1 MGTRGYYVLRYRN
14 IYFAQYH
21 NYDSYPDGLGVKVL
35 QSMQFPNAITIYLQM
50 LGEILDGLRSLSEIL
65 IERGDDFSPPSW
77 QRPENDIFIEWIYEI
92 DLDRNIFHINGT
104 PFFSLECLPDEGDF
118 IQYISKDH
126 YGNLAC
132 ALRCPPEHRYKRP
145 APPTVSNSDLATY
158 QSSVCTG
165 SHVALS
171 DLLATNDFLSPDEHI
186 RVLLLEVMIGQCM
199 VNQTI
204 GKGIYNIELVSDHNQ
219 FTDDQWSIACFMA
232 STTFVPQIFNEIK
245 NASHPRL
252 ERKELT
258 WVREDIVVYIAT
270 HLDEERRLQ
279 ASVSRLINAIM
290 EQKDNPGEYFG
301 VAFSVYHCAVVK
313 VVKDAHTMRFSHT
326 SALQF
331 LPSFYAYSPS
341 TPGINALAR
350 LGFRIDP
357 ALFERVV
364 DICYHVRNK
373 TEKSLAQGV
382 DGSNDVPPS
391 ITRSLLPLEL
401 WKEIALYLDFS
412 DLIPFGL
419 VSKLFREVA
428 SMILRYPHICRYRLV
443 PDPRGRTIDEPI
455 SLSAAIFSAVRA
467 GILATVAVGLR
478 IENEPPTRLIT
489 PLDVGGESLWVLFS
503 ATSYSPQLKSSSKY
517 IEIPH
522 SIQHNSG
529 PQFRHLMSS
538 IREHT

>member
-14 IYFAQYH
+14 KYFAQYH

-35 QSMQFPNAITIYLQM
+35 QSMQFPNAITTYRQM
-50 LGEILDGLRSLSEIL
+50 LGEILDGLRSLSEIF

-77 QRPENDIFIEWIYEI
+77 RRPENDIFIEWIYEI

-104 PFFSLECLPDEGDF
+104 PFFSLERLPDEGDF

-132 ALRCPPEHRYKRP
+132 ASRCPPEHRYKRP
-145 APPTVSNSDLATY
+145 APPTVNNSDLATY
-158 QSSVCTG
+158 QSSMCTG

-171 DLLATNDFLSPDEHI
+171 DLLAINDSLSPDEHI

-199 VNQTI
+199 VNQSIGI
-204 GKGIYNIELVSDHNQ
+204 GKDIYNIELVSDHNQ

-232 STTFVPQIFNEIK
+232 SITFVPQIFNEIE

-252 ERKELT
+252 ERKEFT
-258 WVREDIVVYIAT
+258 WVREDIVVCIAT
-270 HLDEERRLQ
+270 HLDDERCLQ

-313 VVKDAHTMRFSHT
+313 VVKDGHTMNFSHT

-331 LPSFYAYSPS
+331 LPSFYAHSPS
-341 TPGINALAR
+341 TPGITALAR

-364 DICYHVRNK
+364 DICYYGRNK

-382 DGSNDVPPS
+382 DGSNDVPPNV
-391 ITRSLLPLEL
+391 TRSPLPLEL

-428 SMILRYPHICRYRLV
+428 SMILRYPHTCGYRLV
-443 PDPRGRTIDEPI
+443 ADPRGRTIDEPL

-467 GILATVAVGLR
+467 GILATVVVGLR
-478 IENEPPTRLIT
+478 IENKSPTRLTT
-489 PLDVGGESLWVLFS
+489 PLDVGGESLWVPFS
-503 ATSYSPQLKSSSKY
+503 ATSYSPQLKSSLEKY
-517 IEIPH
+517 IQIPH
-522 SIQHNSG
+522 SI
-529 PQFRHLMSS
+529 
-538 IREHT
+538 

>member
-21 NYDSYPDGLGVKVL
+21 NYDSYPDGLGVTVL
-35 QSMQFPNAITIYLQM
+35 QSMQIPNAITTYRQM
-50 LGEILDGLRSLSEIL
+50 LGEILDGLRSLSEIF
-65 IERGDDFSPPSW
+65 IVRGDDFSPPSW

-92 DLDRNIFHINGT
+92 DLDRNIFHINGM
-104 PFFSLECLPDEGDF
+104 PFFSLECLPDDDAF

-132 ALRCPPEHRYKRP
+132 ASQCPPEHRYKRP

-158 QSSVCTG
+158 QSSMWTG

-171 DLLATNDFLSPDEHI
+171 DLLAINDFLSPDEHI

-199 VNQTI
+199 VERTI
-204 GKGIYNIELVSDHNQ
+204 SKDIYNIELVSDHNQ

-232 STTFVPQIFNEIK
+232 SITFVPQIFDEIK
-245 NASHPRL
+245 NAFHPML
-252 ERKELT
+252 ERKEFT
-258 WVREDIVVYIAT
+258 WVREDIVVCIAT
-270 HLDEERRLQ
+270 HLDEERCLQ

-313 VVKDAHTMRFSHT
+313 VIKDAHTMKFSHT

-331 LPSFYAYSPS
+331 LPSFYAHSPS
-341 TPGINALAR
+341 TPGITALAR

-364 DICYHVRNK
+364 DICHYVRYK
-373 TEKSLAQGV
+373 TEKSLARGV
-382 DGSNDVPPS
+382 DGGNDEPPN
-391 ITRSLLPLEL
+391 ITRSPLPLEL

-419 VSKLFREVA
+419 VSKLFREAA
-428 SMILRYPHICRYRLV
+428 SMILRYPHICGYRLV
-443 PDPRGRTIDEPI
+443 ADPKGRTVDEPF
-455 SLSAAIFSAVRA
+455 SLSAAAFSAVRA
-467 GILATVAVGLR
+467 GILATVVVGLQFEDKSPR
-478 IENEPPTRLIT
+478 KLVT
-489 PLDVGGESLWVLFS
+489 PLDVGGESLRVLFS
-503 ATSYSPQLKSSSKY
+503 ATSYFPLKSSLEKDNK
-517 IEIPH
+517 IPYC
-522 SIQHNSG
+522 
-529 PQFRHLMSS
+529 HLMSS